1 MKGSFLFVR
10 LVFWSISL
18 IYQDSQIRKYL
29 FWLIFRFC
37 NGKHRIKNKIW
48 CEYTNIEVNLQLPFN
63 IIIKSLRYDISKL
76 MIQKWRRNKVLIWE
90 NYWKTKWETQEL
102 KVLTTITQIKCFQ
115 KHSLVFKKI
124 SLLWKIIN
132 FWNWTK

>member
-90 NYWKTKWETQEL
+90 NYWKTIEQQNEKPRNERYWHQWL
-102 KVLTTITQIKCFQ
+102 KSNASKITV
-115 KHSLVFKKI
+115 SYLKKI
-124 SLLWKIIN
+124 RSCDRS
-132 FWNWTK
+132 